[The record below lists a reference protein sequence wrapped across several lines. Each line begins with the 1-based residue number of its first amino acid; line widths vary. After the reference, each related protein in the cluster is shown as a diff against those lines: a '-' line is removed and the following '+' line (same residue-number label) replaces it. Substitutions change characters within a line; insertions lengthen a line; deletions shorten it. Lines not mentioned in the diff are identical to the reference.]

1 MVLDLSPKLLTLT
14 FDGHR
19 IKRSCNEYSV
29 LALKKKQSKQKTKYL
44 DDVKV
49 NNNIEINMLGLCDH
63 YLDHHD
69 VRVKNKV
76 GINVQYLLM
85 W

>member
-29 LALKKKQSKQKTKYL
+29 LALKKKTIEAKEKYLNDVKVDNTKQSKQC
-44 DDVKV
+44 
-49 NNNIEINMLGLCDH
+49 EFCD
-63 YLDHHD
+63 
-69 VRVKNKV
+69 
-76 GINVQYLLM
+76 YLLINH
-85 W
+85 